1 MKQDMNIITIEAIL
15 DRLGID
21 LHKVEDNDAS
31 EIVRVILVYMME
43 ECAKSLEHVEVPIS
57 DMLWIDEE

>member
-1 MKQDMNIITIEAIL
+1 
-15 DRLGID
+15 
-21 LHKVEDNDAS
+21 
-31 EIVRVILVYMME
+31 MME